1 MSFKKPNENTK
12 TRPIQTTGTEKE
24 IESKTRRHGMKKI
37 GPKSCLH
44 VHEYPNH
51 KVVMEIRAHDIYVLT
66 SDGNIWEEKGETT

>member
-1 MSFKKPNENTK
+1 MKTQKQGQFRQLELKKK
-12 TRPIQTTGTEKE
+12 WKA
-24 IESKTRRHGMKKI
+24 RHGMKKI

>member
-1 MSFKKPNENTK
+1 
-12 TRPIQTTGTEKE
+12 
-24 IESKTRRHGMKKI
+24 MKKI